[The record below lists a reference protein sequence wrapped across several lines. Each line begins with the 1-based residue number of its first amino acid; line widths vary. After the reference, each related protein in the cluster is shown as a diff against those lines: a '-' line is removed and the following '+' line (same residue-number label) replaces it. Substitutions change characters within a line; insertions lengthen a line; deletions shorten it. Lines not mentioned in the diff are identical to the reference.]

1 VPLFLRPGGAFTPPE
16 APDVPLIM
24 VGPGTG
30 VAPFRGFLQRR
41 AAARAAAA
49 ADAAAAFAP
58 AWLFFGCRGEEE
70 DFLYRDE
77 LRAWAADGTLTR
89 LVTAFS
95 RPPGGGPK
103 TYVQHRMAEL
113 GAELAALIAP
123 TDARKPA
130 MVFVCGDGAGMAKGV
145 HAALLGACPP
155 RPLQAPRLVTHT
167 RDAHRRRAD
176 LLQQHA
182 GLSAADAAASLAD
195 MAKSGRYVRD
205 IWSS

>member
-1 VPLFLRPGGAFTPPE
+1 VPLFLRPGGSFTPPA

-24 VGPGTG
+24 IGPGTG

-145 HAALLGACPP
+145 HAALLGACA
-155 RPLQAPRLVTHT
+155 LRLCG
-167 RDAHRRRAD
+167 RIARATD
-176 LLQQHA
+176 SLASRGADILQQHA